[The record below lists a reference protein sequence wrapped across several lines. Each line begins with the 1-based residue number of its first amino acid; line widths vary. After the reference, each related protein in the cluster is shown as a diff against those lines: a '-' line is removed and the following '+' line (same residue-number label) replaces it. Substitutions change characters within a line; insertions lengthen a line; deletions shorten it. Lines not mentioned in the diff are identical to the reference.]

1 MLSLSFKDRKF
12 YQNTN
17 DVAYH
22 QFIHIIYGKLAFIN
36 FPFALKTEYQIKIKI
51 NRIKNRESLQLLL
64 SKKKRTILPTCH
76 FDLSRDSTC
85 RRQSTTSFVIRSL
98 AVSELVR
105 LILCPKFSAMRKKI
119 FRKSNVI
126 VCLVQ

>member
-1 MLSLSFKDRKF
+1 MLSLSFKHRKF

-64 SKKKRTILPTCH
+64 SKKKERFYRHVTLTYQGIAH
-76 FDLSRDSTC
+76 AAGSRRHLS
-85 RRQSTTSFVIRSL
+85 L
-98 AVSELVR
+98 
-105 LILCPKFSAMRKKI
+105 
-119 FRKSNVI
+119 
-126 VCLVQ
+126 